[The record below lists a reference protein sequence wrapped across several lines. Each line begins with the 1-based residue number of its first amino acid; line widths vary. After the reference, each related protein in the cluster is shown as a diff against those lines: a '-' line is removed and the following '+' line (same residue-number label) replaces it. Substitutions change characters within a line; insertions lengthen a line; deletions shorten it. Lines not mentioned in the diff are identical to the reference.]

1 MLPGEL
7 LQLNFYPL
15 FKLKER
21 NPNRDCFLDL
31 VFLAEE
37 AAGKLQNT
45 DEPVGVIRTMVASS
59 RAAALNKPERL
70 LLPFRQAS

>member
-1 MLPGEL
+1 M
-7 LQLNFYPL
+7 
-15 FKLKER
+15 
-21 NPNRDCFLDL
+21 DL